1 MAKRLEAYHG
11 GGLTTLP
18 SLVPANLLEIEIYH
32 I

>member
-1 MAKRLEAYHG
+1 MAKRLGAYHG